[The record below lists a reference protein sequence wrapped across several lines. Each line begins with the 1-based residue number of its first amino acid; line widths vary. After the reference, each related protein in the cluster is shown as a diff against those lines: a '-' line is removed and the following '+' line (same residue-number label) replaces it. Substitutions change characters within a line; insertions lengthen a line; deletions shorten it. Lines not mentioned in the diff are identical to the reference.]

1 MPKFESKRTFF
12 VKIFYNNNVGRRMRE
27 KRDQF
32 IKFME
37 ECNVSTKMT
46 YTEFSNKYGKD
57 DRFKGIDKS
66 RERESLFNEH
76 ILDLRRR
83 EKEERQAKREQVK
96 AAERLGGFLG
106 QVQSRVARFFGEK
119 YIPKDYK
126 MYQRTTKC
134 IK

>member
-1 MPKFESKRTFF
+1 
-12 VKIFYNNNVGRRMRE
+12 MRE

-96 AAERLGGFLG
+96 AAERLGGSLSKFKAGLPDFWG
-106 QVQSRVARFFGEK
+106 
-119 YIPKDYK
+119 YNIPK
-126 MYQRTTKC
+126 RTTKC
-134 IK
+134 TKGLHNVPNSHIIY